1 VNPDL
6 TGQDP
11 LAFYLAYLHPL
22 WMLGSLGLALA
33 TLRAGLRLRRARRLG
48 HPRSA
53 AAYRRHLRLAKPT
66 LLCVAIGFA
75 AGIASSVLL
84 RGWDA
89 LSTAHGAVA
98 VAALAVFLATG
109 TLGWR
114 LERASAARSEPTR
127 GFASGEA
134 NEVTTARSRAVE
146 WHARLAAL
154 AVLLAAAAI
163 GTGFVLLP

>member
-1 VNPDL
+1 VTVDP
-6 TGQDP
+6 TGHDP

-22 WMLGSLGLALA
+22 WMLGSLELAAA

-48 HPRSA
+48 QRRSA

-66 LLCVAIGFA
+66 LFCVTLGFA
-75 AGIASSVLL
+75 AGIASSVLV

-89 LSTAHGAVA
+89 LGTAHGWIA
-98 VAALAVFLATG
+98 VAALVAFLATG
-109 TLGWR
+109 LLGWR
-114 LERASAARSEPTR
+114 MER
-127 GFASGEA
+127 G
-134 NEVTTARSRAVE
+134 RSRAVE

-163 GTGFVLLP
+163 GTGLVLLP